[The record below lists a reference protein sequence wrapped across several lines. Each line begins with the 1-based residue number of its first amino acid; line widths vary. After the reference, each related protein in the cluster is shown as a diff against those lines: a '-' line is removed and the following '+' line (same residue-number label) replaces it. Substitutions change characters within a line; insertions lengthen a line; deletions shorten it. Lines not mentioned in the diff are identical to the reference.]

1 MFLKRFLDLFISI
14 IIIILLLPLLS
25 IFTLLIYL
33 KLGSPIFF
41 TQNRVGKNGKIFKI
55 IKFRTMLNLRD
66 NQGFLLK
73 DKDRLTPLGQFL
85 RNFSID
91 ELPELINVIKGDMS
105 LVGPR
110 PLLVEYIPLYSK
122 KQFKRHDV
130 LPGITGLAQINGRN
144 RISWQKKFEYDVW
157 YVENWSLILD
167 MKIIIKTILKV
178 LKKEGV
184 NQNENM
190 TMEKFNTTN

>member
-1 MFLKRFLDLFISI
+1 MFFKRFLDLFISI

-41 TQNRVGKNGKIFKI
+41 IQNRVGKNGKIFKI

-66 NQGFLLK
+66 NQGFLLN

-157 YVENWSLILD
+157 YVENWSLMLD

-190 TMEKFNTTN
+190 TMEKFNATN